1 AGRDAAVRLQA
12 LDHPARAVRLES
24 QRILAGMGAAAVP
37 ALADRLSSGGAEA
50 GRLHALWALDAIGGP
65 EVRRV
70 IGSML
75 SDSAAPVPLQ
85 AIPSVGIRR
94 DPAALPAPVRLL
106 RGRDAPGR
114 RGAAAAVGRRG

>member
-37 ALADRLSSGGAEA
+37 ALADRLRSGGAEA

-75 SDSAAPVPLQ
+75 SDPASPVRLQ
-85 AIPSVGIRR
+85 AMRSVGIRR
-94 DPAALPAPVRLL
+94 DPASLPG
-106 RGRDAPGR
+106 RGRLR
-114 RGAAAAVGRRG
+114 RERERA